1 MELRDWFAGQALIG
15 LLVANTE
22 HRHDMQD
29 TAYEIAER
37 MLDVR
42 RSARRRVRLASD
54 VKGKQERLGEYD
66 QRPMFRTGRPPS

>member
-42 RSARRRVRLASD
+42 RSARR
-54 VKGKQERLGEYD
+54 
-66 QRPMFRTGRPPS
+66 